1 MYAGGRVCVVKCR
14 SCPRSAGCTASER
27 AKRIF
32 SETLHLQQPM
42 PSGILNEG
50 QINPVLIRSG
60 NGGSSDC
67 EIWKPE
73 FLVAEH
79 GSWSTFTCATTVQ
92 ILHPGCRWGVSRPG
106 VRGKEGQQA
115 SPWGEEICKLGHKS
129 GVNSCVRGGSRDL
142 VGNQRTDVDVG
153 KRSYKQQIRTDG
165 CQPQVYAYKLGKGSI
180 VVEVLMPF
188 WGNQHH

>member
-73 FLVAEH
+73 FLAAEH
-79 GSWSTFTCATTVQ
+79 GS
-92 ILHPGCRWGVSRPG
+92 
-106 VRGKEGQQA
+106 
-115 SPWGEEICKLGHKS
+115 
-129 GVNSCVRGGSRDL
+129 
-142 VGNQRTDVDVG
+142 
-153 KRSYKQQIRTDG
+153 
-165 CQPQVYAYKLGKGSI
+165 
-180 VVEVLMPF
+180 
-188 WGNQHH
+188 